1 MDIPYHKKYSI
12 LYLTILVNPGPAKFT
27 ENVKY
32 DLKFFTVKGYSMR
45 KISENH
51 NFPIY
56 ADLKLVYYLKI
67 YNVKHNFKKNFKFL
81 F

>member
-1 MDIPYHKKYSI
+1 
-12 LYLTILVNPGPAKFT
+12 
-27 ENVKY
+27 
-32 DLKFFTVKGYSMR
+32 MR

-67 YNVKHNFKKNFKFL
+67 YNVKHNIKKNLKFL